1 MLSKDRTEELAA
13 KYAQEI
19 VVAKMA
25 SNSNFPIDAETGK
38 QIADFYSEIFKGIS
52 ETLKNSSFTYK
63 N

>member
-1 MLSKDRTEELAA
+1 MLPEDQVEELAA

-19 VVAKMA
+19 VVAKMT

-52 ETLKNSSFTYK
+52 ETLKNSSFTYQ